1 MTLTKNNPEL
11 LGTEPVGRLLRRYA
25 LPAIIAM
32 SSASLYNINDRIFF
46 V

>member
-1 MTLTKNNPEL
+1 VN
-11 LGTEPVGRLLRRYA
+11 

-32 SSASLYNINDRIFF
+32 SSNQ